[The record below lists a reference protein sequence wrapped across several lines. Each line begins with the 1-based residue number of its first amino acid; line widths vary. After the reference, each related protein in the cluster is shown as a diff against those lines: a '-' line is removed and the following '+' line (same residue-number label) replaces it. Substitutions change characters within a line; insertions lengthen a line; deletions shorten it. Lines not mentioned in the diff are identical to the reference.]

1 MLLVIAL
8 IAPTARAE
16 GLRGNVS
23 AGLGAGYSL
32 LGVKLEL
39 GAGHWSG
46 FAALSP
52 LALYSSSSIAGAL
65 GARWSAQ
72 ADGSG
77 LGVALQGWLW
87 KVADYDRDTQV
98 VIAAT
103 IHWRWRFGHFTIDA
117 GAGPAVRLDRYRP
130 GPDAEYKRG
139 LVSANCIGI
148 GVFVD
153 MGQCGG
159 IPFDVE
165 LGLGFA
171 F

>member
-1 MLLVIAL
+1 MTNCSQQPRRRRVAVLLVIAL

-72 ADGSG
+72 ADGGG
-77 LGVALQGWLW
+77 LGVPCRAG
-87 KVADYDRDTQV
+87 YG
-98 VIAAT
+98 
-103 IHWRWRFGHFTIDA
+103 RWPITT
-117 GAGPAVRLDRYRP
+117 
-130 GPDAEYKRG
+130 
-139 LVSANCIGI
+139 
-148 GVFVD
+148 
-153 MGQCGG
+153 G
-159 IPFDVE
+159 IPRS
-165 LGLGFA
+165 
-171 F
+171 